1 MDRHSN
7 VQSNDMQKMRK
18 ITQKL
23 LFRIENEKSKFP
35 IDATDD
41 KIKFSFAKYYGHDA
55 IAANPNTI

>member
-1 MDRHSN
+1 
-7 VQSNDMQKMRK
+7 MQKMRK
-18 ITQKL
+18 IAQKL